1 MVSLVVSALGTLRIA
16 AEVALF
22 CGEGF
27 FWNNSVLCFGV
38 SVLLWFSRLH
48 FHLFLLGSG
57 NDVTAK
63 DQGGRWHERF
73 FPGCSGNA
81 LSTLRSA
88 AEGGFLQGKGGVTD
102 VFLVSV
108 F

>member
-1 MVSLVVSALGTLRIA
+1 MVSSVVLALGTLRIA

-27 FWNNSVLCFGV
+27 SGIILFCALECL
-38 SVLLWFSRLH
+38 LLWFSRLH

-63 DQGGRWHERF
+63 DQGGWWHERF

-81 LSTLRSA
+81 LGTLRSA